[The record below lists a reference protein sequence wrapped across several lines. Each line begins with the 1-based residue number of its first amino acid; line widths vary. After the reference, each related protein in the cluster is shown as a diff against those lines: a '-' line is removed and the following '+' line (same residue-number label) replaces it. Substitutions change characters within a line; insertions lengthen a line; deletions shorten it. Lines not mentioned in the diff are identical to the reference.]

1 MINNIASDM
10 LSKDFLLNV
19 DMLECIRRGSAEI
32 LFASHDGVLLI
43 DIPSQ
48 IYMIFTTNYQI
59 AKRLL
64 HSIPQNID
72 IIVAHDKFSYNLL
85 KIKFNFKKTILCYN
99 SVYIKKTHIEIKNPI
114 VEIRFLTNKYTNIIT
129 KNYCKAEI
137 VKDTYIENRL
147 NANEMFGAFLNNNLC
162 GFIGSHEEG
171 SIGMLEVFPKYR
183 KRGIGC
189 ALQIAATNYALANHR
204 YPYGEIVEINTNSIA
219 LQRKLGFQLSSNKVY
234 WLIK

>member
-1 MINNIASDM
+1 MINTIAIDM

-19 DMLECIRRGSAEI
+19 GMLECIRRGSAEI

-48 IYMIFTTNYQI
+48 IYMISTTNYQI

-72 IIVAHDKFSYNLL
+72 IIVANDKFSYNLL

-99 SVYIKKTHIEIKNPI
+99 SVYTKKTHIEIKNSI
-114 VEIRFLTNKYTNIIT
+114 VEIKLLTNKYTNIIT

-171 SIGMLEVFPKYR
+171 SIGMLEVLPKYR
-183 KRGIGC
+183 KKGIGC

-204 YPYGEIVEINTNSIA
+204 YPYGEIVETNTNSIA